1 MKSAKLLFLSIK
13 QLQFNKEIMK
23 QSYEIN
29 RRAVIFYTCIAGAVI
44 IGSIIIKVGV
54 WSDAFL
60 YRLKNSRFCD
70 ILF

>member
-1 MKSAKLLFLSIK
+1 MLFLSIK
-13 QLQFNKEIMK
+13 QIQFNKEIME

-44 IGSIIIKVGV
+44 IGSIIIKVGA
-54 WSDAFL
+54 WSDIFL
-60 YRLKNSRFCD
+60 YRLKSSRFCD